1 MTVHVKDPRSTFIH
15 IPKTGGTSILTW
27 LESEFNIQSDHKVK
41 HLTISQLY
49 KRYPVL
55 GFSYAVV
62 RNPWDRIISGY
73 HYFANK
79 GAPYVK
85 DRRGE
90 IMSFS
95 KYLAADS
102 YGKVM
107 NPCQVDYIVDDTK
120 CLRFETL
127 NEDFEEIKKFYGST
141 RELELLNTSNH
152 VHYSH
157 YYTKQWMIDKVADY
171 YAADIKR
178 FNFDFEK
185 EKVG

>member
-1 MTVHVKDPRSTFIH
+1 MTVHIKDPRSTFIH
-15 IPKTGGTSILTW
+15 IPKTGGTSIMTW
-27 LESEFNIQSDHKVK
+27 LEKEFNVKSDKSTK
-41 HLTISQLY
+41 HYSIDQLY
-49 KRYPVL
+49 KKFPNL

-62 RNPWDRIISGY
+62 RNPWDRMVSAY
-73 HYFANK
+73 HYFAAK
-79 GAPYVK
+79 SAPYVK
-85 DRRGE
+85 DRHGE

-95 KYLAADS
+95 RYLAADS

-107 NPCQVDYIVDDTK
+107 TPCQVEYIVEDTK

-127 NEDFEEIKKFYGST
+127 NNDFEEIKKFYGST
-141 RELELLNTSNH
+141 RELEVLNMSDH

-157 YYTKQWMIDKVADY
+157 YYTKQWMIDKIADY
-171 YAADIKR
+171 YAADIEH